1 MALRGNLHFRAGVLG
16 HNTALLQTFSP
27 GPSAKGAS
35 GLAAHQSGKKTKKVG
50 TFLIDESQTATS
62 CQGILVTHLSDQ
74 TLLLSKKKPNV
85 DHKKKK
91 QLEHFHLA
99 STEAWEKGVT
109 V

>member
-16 HNTALLQTFSP
+16 HNTALLQSFSP

-35 GLAAHQSGKKTKKVG
+35 GLTSHQSGKKTSKLG
-50 TFLIDESQTATS
+50 AFLIDESQTATS
-62 CQGILVTHLSDQ
+62 CHGTHLSDQ

-85 DHKKKK
+85 DHKKKN

-99 STEAWEKGVT
+99 LTEAWEKGVA